1 MLIVH
6 VVLVKNLNIATV
18 LCNLS
23 GAMEKFV
30 KSGSVEI
37 WTENFGE
44 SSSPALLLI
53 MGVAGQGLMW
63 TDDFC
68 NALAKKF
75 FVIRYDHRDVGLSTH
90 INYMLNPY
98 SLKNLADDAI
108 AILDAYNIEKAHLFG
123 SSMGG
128 YLVQICMQRHS
139 HRLKSATLLM
149 STVDFSPFAKM
160 AAGTIA
166 ANDLPPPE
174 KKVLEGLKT
183 IGVIDTANFDDW
195 LIKSLQ
201 VLKLFN
207 GENAEFNEA
216 EWMPILEK
224 SYSIRNKNVINA
236 AVHNHVM
243 ACAQGPVNFYDI
255 TATCPVHVIHG
266 SADPMLPVAHAHKTA
281 KHYNAKLS
289 IVENMGHLRPK
300 EFALSLQ
307 NLITDFCANL

>member
-1 MLIVH
+1 
-6 VVLVKNLNIATV
+6 
-18 LCNLS
+18 
-23 GAMEKFV
+23 MEKFV
-30 KSGSVEI
+30 KSGTVEI
-37 WTENFGE
+37 WTESFGE
-44 SSSPALLLI
+44 SSNPALLLI
-53 MGVAGQGLMW
+53 MGVAGQGVMW

-68 NALAKKF
+68 NALAKDF

-90 INYMLNPY
+90 INYMLQPY
-98 SLKNLADDAI
+98 GLKDLADDAI
-108 AILDAYNIEKAHLFG
+108 AVLDGCNIEKAHLLG

-139 HRLKSATLLM
+139 DRLKSATLLM

-183 IGVIDTANFDDW
+183 IGVIDTTNFDDW
-195 LIKSLQ
+195 LFKSLK

-207 GENAEFNEA
+207 GESAEFNEA
-216 EWMPILEK
+216 EWVPILEK
-224 SYSIRNKNVINA
+224 AYLRRNKNVINA

-243 ACAQGPVNFYDI
+243 ACAQGPVNFYNI

-266 SADPMLPVAHAHKTA
+266 SADPMIPIAHAHKTA
-281 KHYNAKLS
+281 KHYHAKLS
-289 IVENMGHLRPK
+289 IVQNMGHLRPR
-300 EFALSLQ
+300 ALALDLQ
-307 NLITDFCANL
+307 NLISSFCVDL